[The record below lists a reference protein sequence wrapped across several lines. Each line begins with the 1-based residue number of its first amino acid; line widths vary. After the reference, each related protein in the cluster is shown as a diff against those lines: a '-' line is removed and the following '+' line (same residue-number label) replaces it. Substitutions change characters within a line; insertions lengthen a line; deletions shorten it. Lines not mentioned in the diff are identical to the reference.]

1 MDKFLKEYHG
11 KTIRDDGAYMS
22 EAAKSF
28 FRKMKAFVKRALPDF
43 TIEKWSVNH
52 YDVSFFLVKHDSC
65 GPIYVSYNLP
75 RWNNPVDIYRS
86 DAMYGVLYRRA
97 KDTHDYKGESNHFCS
112 LANFADT
119 LNNTTN
125 I

>member
-22 EAAKSF
+22 EEAKSF
-28 FRKMKAFVKRALPDF
+28 FRKMKGYVKRISPDF
-43 TIEKWSVNH
+43 TIEKWSVGH
-52 YDVSFFLVKHDSC
+52 YAVSFFLVKHDSNDT
-65 GPIYVSYNLP
+65 IYVSYDLP
-75 RWNNPVDIYRS
+75 RGNIPVDIHKTGP
-86 DAMYGVLYRRA
+86 MFGVLYRRA
-97 KDTHDYKGESNHFCS
+97 KDTNDYKGGLNHFCS

-119 LNNTTN
+119 LNNTN

>member
-1 MDKFLKEYHG
+1 MDRFLKEYHG
-11 KTIRDDGAYMS
+11 KTIRDDGTYMS
-22 EAAKSF
+22 EEAKSF

-52 YDVSFFLVKHDSC
+52 YDVWFFLVKHDSC

-75 RWNNPVDIYRS
+75 RGKFPIDIDRS
-86 DAMYGVLYRRA
+86 DPMFGVMYRRA
-97 KDTHDYKGESNHFCS
+97 NNTHDYKGGLNHFCS

-119 LNNTTN
+119 LNNTN